1 MIDNAES
8 LNLNS
13 ANSLLKVLE
22 DKTENLSFIL
32 IHNSKKKIL
41 ETIKNRR
48 NTKIFEDREI
58 DNSQIEILLE
68 SAIWAP
74 NHRNTEPWRFYV
86 VGKGSSLR
94 NKISEGIISLQESS
108 SGNKLTQDQ
117 KDKIYDQ
124 IYSSPPLIFVYSLL
138 GENDEITEENYG
150 AVCCAIQNIQLTATE
165 MGLGVGWSTG
175 KICKISNLDEILK
188 LKDQLKIVGVLSVG
202 YPKSNS
208 KKTRKDFKTITTWL

>member
-1 MIDNAES
+1 M
-8 LNLNS
+8 
-13 ANSLLKVLE
+13 
-22 DKTENLSFIL
+22 
-32 IHNSKKKIL
+32 KKSPKIL

-48 NTKIFEDREI
+48 NTKVFEDKEI
-58 DNSQIEILLE
+58 ENTQIEILLE
-68 SAIWAP
+68 SATWAP

-94 NKISEGIISLQESS
+94 NKISEGMIALQENSS
-108 SGNKLTQDQ
+108 NDKLTQDQ

-138 GENDEITEENYG
+138 GESDEITEENYG

-175 KICKISNLDEILK
+175 KICKISNLHEIFE
-188 LKDQLKIVGVLSVG
+188 LKDQHKIAGVLSVG
-202 YPKSNS
+202 YPKSNP
-208 KKTRKDFKTITTWL
+208 KKTRKDFNTVTTWL

>member
-1 MIDNAES
+1 MVDNF
-8 LNLNS
+8 LN
-13 ANSLLKVLE
+13 KE
-22 DKTENLSFIL
+22 I
-32 IHNSKKKIL
+32 IMKKSPKIL

-48 NTKIFEDREI
+48 NTKVFEDKEI
-58 DNSQIEILLE
+58 ENTQIEILLE
-68 SAIWAP
+68 SATWAP

-94 NKISEGIISLQESS
+94 NKISEGMIALQENSS
-108 SGNKLTQDQ
+108 NDKLTQDQ

-138 GENDEITEENYG
+138 GESDEITEENYG

-175 KICKISNLDEILK
+175 KICKISNLHEIFE
-188 LKDQLKIVGVLSVG
+188 LKDQLKIAGVLSVG
-202 YPKSNS
+202 YPKSNL
-208 KKTRKDFKTITTWL
+208 KKTRKNFNTVTTWL

>member
-1 MIDNAES
+1 MKKSPE
-8 LNLNS
+8 
-13 ANSLLKVLE
+13 
-22 DKTENLSFIL
+22 IL
-32 IHNSKKKIL
+32 DI
-41 ETIKNRR
+41 IKNRR

-124 IYSSPPLIFVYSLL
+124 IYSSPLLIFVYSLL

-165 MGLGVGWSTG
+165 MGLGVGWATG
-175 KICKISNLDEILK
+175 KICKISNLDEIFK

>member
-1 MIDNAES
+1 VVDNF
-8 LNLNS
+8 LNKEIIMKKS
-13 ANSLLKVLE
+13 PE
-22 DKTENLSFIL
+22 IL
-32 IHNSKKKIL
+32 DI
-41 ETIKNRR
+41 IKNRR

-86 VGKGSSLR
+86 VGKDSSLR

>member
-1 MIDNAES
+1 MIVNNPNAIIIVS
-8 LNLNS
+8 TITKTQS
-13 ANSLLKVLE
+13 ANFKFFRSIIFFCIFII
-22 DKTENLSFIL
+22 LSKRRLYIYLIKYTDVVDNFLNREIIMKKSPEIL
-32 IHNSKKKIL
+32 DI
-41 ETIKNRR
+41 IKNRR

-124 IYSSPPLIFVYSLL
+124 I
-138 GENDEITEENYG
+138 
-150 AVCCAIQNIQLTATE
+150 
-165 MGLGVGWSTG
+165 
-175 KICKISNLDEILK
+175 
-188 LKDQLKIVGVLSVG
+188 
-202 YPKSNS
+202 
-208 KKTRKDFKTITTWL
+208 

>member
-1 MIDNAES
+1 MKKSPE
-8 LNLNS
+8 
-13 ANSLLKVLE
+13 
-22 DKTENLSFIL
+22 IL
-32 IHNSKKKIL
+32 DI
-41 ETIKNRR
+41 IKNRR

-124 IYSSPPLIFVYSLL
+124 IYSSPRLFLFTVYWGKMTKLL
-138 GENDEITEENYG
+138 
-150 AVCCAIQNIQLTATE
+150 
-165 MGLGVGWSTG
+165 
-175 KICKISNLDEILK
+175 
-188 LKDQLKIVGVLSVG
+188 
-202 YPKSNS
+202 
-208 KKTRKDFKTITTWL
+208 KKTMELCVVLFKIFN

>member
-1 MIDNAES
+1 MKKSPE
-8 LNLNS
+8 
-13 ANSLLKVLE
+13 
-22 DKTENLSFIL
+22 IL
-32 IHNSKKKIL
+32 DI
-41 ETIKNRR
+41 IKNRR

-94 NKISEGIISLQESS
+94 NKISEGIISLQEST

-124 IYSSPPLIFVYSLL
+124 IYSSPSLILFTVYWGKMTKLQKKTM
-138 GENDEITEENYG
+138 E
-150 AVCCAIQNIQLTATE
+150 
-165 MGLGVGWSTG
+165 LGVVLF
-175 KICKISNLDEILK
+175 KIFN
-188 LKDQLKIVGVLSVG
+188 
-202 YPKSNS
+202 
-208 KKTRKDFKTITTWL
+208 

>member
-1 MIDNAES
+1 MVDNF
-8 LNLNS
+8 LN
-13 ANSLLKVLE
+13 KE
-22 DKTENLSFIL
+22 I
-32 IHNSKKKIL
+32 IMKKSPKIL

-48 NTKIFEDREI
+48 NTKVFEDKEI
-58 DNSQIEILLE
+58 ENTQIEILLE
-68 SAIWAP
+68 SATWAP

-94 NKISEGIISLQESS
+94 NKISEGMIALQENSS
-108 SGNKLTQDQ
+108 NDKLTQDQ

-138 GENDEITEENYG
+138 GESDEITEENYG

-175 KICKISNLDEILK
+175 KICKIFNLHEIFE
-188 LKDQLKIVGVLSVG
+188 LKDQLKIAGVLSVG
-202 YPKSNS
+202 YPKSNL
-208 KKTRKDFKTITTWL
+208 KKTRKDFNTVTTWL